1 MVAFA
6 LVDVVPHLAACETHE
21 RPREFS
27 VIGQKGLFQ
36 HYLPTDDIGK
46 KSMGTALLHAR
57 LALPFSLRIRPPLP
71 GLLREPECDAAGPG
85 NQVRHA
91 EPL

>member
-36 HYLPTDDIGK
+36 QY
-46 KSMGTALLHAR
+46 
-57 LALPFSLRIRPPLP
+57 PP
-71 GLLREPECDAAGPG
+71 EAAI
-85 NQVRHA
+85 
-91 EPL
+91 PLKADF